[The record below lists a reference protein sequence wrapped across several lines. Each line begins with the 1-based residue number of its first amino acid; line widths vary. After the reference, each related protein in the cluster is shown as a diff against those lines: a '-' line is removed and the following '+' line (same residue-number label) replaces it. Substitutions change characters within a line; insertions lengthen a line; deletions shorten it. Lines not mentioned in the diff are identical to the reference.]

1 MQCTNGLFDSL
12 LDAGEWT
19 LEEGET
25 VLKGV
30 LFSGLGNMVGAAVG
44 A

>member
-1 MQCTNGLFDSL
+1 MLTQFGYDRL

-30 LFSGLGNMVGAAVG
+30 LFSGLGNVVGAALG
-44 A
+44 G